1 MCLWWEVASGGLPPQ
16 AERLFTGFQD
26 AVRLALQLLLQSLP
40 QAQNSPLR
48 AFFRAQ
54 GLSGPRL
61 TANGWAVHYPAGS
74 SIRTPA
80 APKKPPQRGRCLSP
94 GSLHISAITILEL
107 GIGILQLERKDPR
120 QGTVLRTWLDTLV
133 LPAFNG
139 RIFPVN
145 TAVAQRCARLHV
157 PAPHAER
164 DALIAAT
171 ALVHGMT
178 VVTRNVA
185 DFEATGVPL
194 LNPWDTSQ

>member
-1 MCLWWEVASGGLPPQ
+1 M
-16 AERLFTGFQD
+16 
-26 AVRLALQLLLQSLP
+26 
-40 QAQNSPLR
+40 
-48 AFFRAQ
+48 
-54 GLSGPRL
+54 
-61 TANGWAVHYPAGS
+61 
-74 SIRTPA
+74 
-80 APKKPPQRGRCLSP
+80 
-94 GSLHISAITILEL
+94 
-107 GIGILQLERKDPR
+107 QLERKDPR